1 MHHSTEWFHW
11 DKKEILENIIYR
23 NSDIIFQGHEHL
35 PHNVVITDEEKNEIR
50 IFKGGELSLIIQWQA
65 NMVLLYL
72 TLKITR

>member
-35 PHNVVITDEEKNEIR
+35 LHNVVITDEEKMKYVYLKAENCQ
-50 IFKGGELSLIIQWQA
+50 LIIQWQA